1 LTLLFDPEAHLHE
14 RNLQAR
20 LDPAS
25 AYGAR

>member
-25 AYGAR
+25 TYGAR